1 MRVPFLW
8 LFFLH
13 SFFNAAPNARAL
25 ECSFASQTELGKEVL
40 AMINA
45 DSMTCLK
52 KNVHITFDDG
62 PSQSVT
68 PEILKELNLRGIK
81 ATFFVTTT
89 NLDQKKSQNWEKNRA
104 LVQQTLDTGHLIAN
118 HGYDHEAYD
127 VRFNGKV
134 FQNGF
139 GKEER
144 EKQIASSTDL
154 LNWSTG
160 GKFKTQSTLL
170 FRFPYGRGAMPSEKE
185 LSFMVENGKSFVGKS
200 YSERI
205 KEYRYTSDPLMS
217 IVGKGYSHLGWN
229 HDSGDSSFPIETPDR
244 DILKKY
250 IYKNIKGLC
259 SSPAVTKVALFH
271 DIKKMNISAIPVIAD
286 LGKCLGLKFI
296 NAQEMAKDNQV
307 IDSAVLLEKNK
318 VLVESFKYTQKRAEA
333 SLNGLAGGKC
343 EKLPAIFK
351 EEKQNFCFSEQYQK
365 RYEQCSGGDSIC
377 FEGKWYSRMDPYV
390 IENCNLDNDA
400 YFKEQNSH

>member
-1 MRVPFLW
+1 MRALFLW
-8 LFFLH
+8 LIYLM
-13 SFFNAAPNARAL
+13 SIDAKAI
-25 ECSFASQTELGKEVL
+25 ECSFTSQADLGKEVL
-40 AMINA
+40 SMINA
-45 DSMTCLK
+45 ESMTCLK
-52 KNVHITFDDG
+52 KDVHITFDDG

-127 VRFNGKV
+127 LRFNGKV

-139 GKEER
+139 GKDER
-144 EKQIASSTDL
+144 EKQIATSTDL

-160 GKFKTQSTLL
+160 GKFKNQTPLL

-185 LSFMVENGKSFVGKS
+185 LSFMAENGKSFFGKS

-205 KEYRYTSDPLMS
+205 REYRYTSDPLMS
-217 IVGKGYSHLGWN
+217 IAGKGYSHLGWN
-229 HDSGDSSFPIETPDR
+229 HDSGDSSFAIETPDR
-244 DILKKY
+244 ETLKKY
-250 IYKNIKGLC
+250 IFKNIKGLC
-259 SSPAVTKVALFH
+259 SSPKVTKVALFH

-286 LGKCLGLKFI
+286 LGKCLGLNFI
-296 NAQEMAKDNQV
+296 TAQNMAKDSQV
-307 IDSAVLLEKNK
+307 MDSAVLLEKNK
-318 VLVESFKYTQKRAEA
+318 LLVESFKYTQKRTEA
-333 SLNGLAGGKC
+333 SLSGLSAGKC
-343 EKLPAIFK
+343 EKLPTIFK
-351 EEKQNFCFSEQYQK
+351 EEKQAFCFSEQYQK

-377 FEGKWYSRMDPYV
+377 YEGKWYSRMDPYV
-390 IENCNLDNDA
+390 IENCNLDNEA
-400 YFKEQNSH
+400 YYKEQNSH